1 MGACLPGAY
10 SSSST
15 SWNAVVGVASNTG
28 VQSATNYQKLI
39 HQQQLIHQ
47 QHQLQLAQA
56 QIQQQYGVALNAGGF
71 GVGGQLIG
79 TGPLVPTSASRMITK
94 VVVYDIY
101 GYAHA
106 IDVDSNVLYHINSIN
121 QAHSTPSNQ
130 TYNPKPQQAPLDADF
145 SLDELERAEKLMEEM
160 SATA

>member
-1 MGACLPGAY
+1 MGVCLPGTY

-15 SWNAVVGVASNTG
+15 SWNTVVGVASNTG
-28 VQSATNYQKLI
+28 VQSATNYQ
-39 HQQQLIHQ
+39 QLIYQ

-56 QIQQQYGVALNAGGF
+56 QIQQQYGGALNTGGF
-71 GVGGQLIG
+71 GIGGQQIG
-79 TGPLVPTSASRMITK
+79 TGPSVPTSASRIITK
-94 VVVYDIY
+94 VAIYDIY

-106 IDVDSNVLYHINSIN
+106 IDVDAKVIYHINSIN

-130 TYNPKPQQAPLDADF
+130 TYNPKPQRAPLDADF

-160 SATA
+160 SAPA

>member
-56 QIQQQYGVALNAGGF
+56 QIQQQYGVA
-71 GVGGQLIG
+71 
-79 TGPLVPTSASRMITK
+79 LVPTSASRMITK